1 MLDSRDKEGLFPIW
15 LVLTRKAILV
25 ALLAS
30 AALYAQY
37 LDPVG
42 ASFCGLHS
50 GCEAVRRSGLGYFG
64 SRFLSIP
71 LGGLVAYAVVFGVS
85 LARPAERF
93 TAWLATAGAVV
104 ALGLLLTQA
113 FYVHAFC
120 WLCCVVDAT
129 AILAAGFAW
138 MGAREARAGGVGADP
153 LRPATWVG
161 LAVLLCLVPVG
172 WVAVKPMPPVPAEI
186 RALYVPGKIN
196 VVEFADFECPYCRA
210 LHPVLQ
216 RVREDYPAERVNF
229 MRKQVPLPMHGDAVP
244 AARADVC
251 AEAQG
256 KGEELANR
264 LVTLDLTASS
274 IRRAAVGVGVNPS
287 EFDACLASKA
297 PDARIA
303 ADTAL
308 LDAAGFEGLPTT
320 YVGDKRL
327 LGAVS
332 EAAIRDA
339 FDRAAKEHS
348 DTSIPGP
355 IYLGLAFALL
365 AAVAWLGRTRR
376 ATLQHGTTG

>member
-1 MLDSRDKEGLFPIW
+1 MPDSRDKEGLFPIW

-71 LGGLVAYAVVFGVS
+71 LGGLVAYGVVFAVS
-85 LARPAERF
+85 LLRPRF

-120 WLCCVVDAT
+120 WLCVVVDTT
-129 AILAAGFAW
+129 AILAAVFAW
-138 MGAREARAGGVGADP
+138 FFVREARADGVGADP
-153 LRPATWVG
+153 LKLTTWVA

-210 LHPVLQ
+210 LHPVLKG
-216 RVREDYPAERVNF
+216 VRESYPADRVNF

-274 IRRAAVGVGVNPS
+274 IRRAAVGVGVNSS
-287 EFDACLASKA
+287 EFDACLASKV

-339 FDRAAKEHS
+339 FDRAAKEHP
-348 DTSIPGP
+348 DASIPGP
-355 IYLGLAFALL
+355 IYLGLALALL
-365 AAVAWLGRTRR
+365 LAVAWLGRTRR